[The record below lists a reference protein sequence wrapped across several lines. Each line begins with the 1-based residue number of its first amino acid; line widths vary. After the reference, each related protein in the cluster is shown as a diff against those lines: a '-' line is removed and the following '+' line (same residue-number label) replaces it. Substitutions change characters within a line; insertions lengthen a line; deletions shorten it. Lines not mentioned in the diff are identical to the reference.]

1 MNLEEL
7 KLFFES
13 EHRRREELENYALR
27 LREKNLLDELNTM
40 KIQKDK
46 LRDEKQSQQ
55 AQLGTLMAQFSER
68 KDIELKAKYEVD
80 EINKSLRQIQKSKL
94 TALEF
99 DKKREL
105 ERLAA
110 EREGIKLKEQELL
123 DEMQRLSGSIEM

>member
-46 LRDEKQSQQ
+46 LRDEK
-55 AQLGTLMAQFSER
+55 
-68 KDIELKAKYEVD
+68 
-80 EINKSLRQIQKSKL
+80 
-94 TALEF
+94 
-99 DKKREL
+99 
-105 ERLAA
+105 
-110 EREGIKLKEQELL
+110 
-123 DEMQRLSGSIEM
+123 